1 MRAQQAPHL
10 HNTPS
15 RLESSTLAAL
25 LLASSGV
32 AWLVTAQLTTADM
45 QVGLLTSP
53 LVSSSMDQM
62 TAMEMPPL
70 GSFIGMW
77 AVMMAAMML
86 PSLWP
91 AARAVDTTRRAAKRN
106 FAVTLL
112 FIAGYLL
119 TWSAMGP
126 VAYLALGLLQGIPPM
141 GNVASLRGGAILLL
155 VAGVYQF
162 TPFKQACLRKCHA
175 PDGGLTSE
183 ARMRQTKGLATLSR
197 GLAQGMYCLGSSWP
211 LMLVLLLLGMMNLA
225 WMGAT
230 AVLILLEK
238 AFPAGQR
245 VSQVIGVGLVA
256 MGIVL
261 LAAPHA
267 LPALVGLPG

>member
-1 MRAQQAPHL
+1 MCAPQAPHL

-15 RLESSTLAAL
+15 RSESSTLAAL

-62 TAMEMPPL
+62 TAVDMLPL

-91 AARAVDTTRRAAKRN
+91 AARAFDTTRRATKRKL
-106 FAVTLL
+106 AVTLL

-119 TWSAMGP
+119 TWSAVGP
-126 VAYLALGLLQGIPPM
+126 VAYVALGLLQGILPM
-141 GNVASLRGGAILLL
+141 GNVATLRGGAILLL
-155 VAGVYQF
+155 IAGAYQF
-162 TPFKQACLRKCHA
+162 SPFKQACLRKCHA

-183 ARMRQTKGLATLSR
+183 KGMRQTGGVAALSGGLV
-197 GLAQGMYCLGSSWP
+197 QGMLCLGSSWP

-225 WMGAT
+225 WMGAI
-230 AVLILLEK
+230 AVLIVLEK
-238 AFPAGQR
+238 GLPVGRR

-256 MGIVL
+256 IGIIL
-261 LAAPHA
+261 IAAPHP
-267 LPALVGLPG
+267 LPALMGPP

>member
-10 HNTPS
+10 HSTPS
-15 RLESSTLAAL
+15 WFASATLAAV
-25 LLASSGV
+25 LLAISGV

-53 LVSSSMDQM
+53 LVPSAMDQM
-62 TAMEMPPL
+62 TAMAMPPL
-70 GSFIGMW
+70 GSFIAMW
-77 AVMMAAMML
+77 SMMMAAMMI

-91 AARAVDTTRRAAKRN
+91 AARAVDTTRRATQRK
-106 FAVTLL
+106 FVVTLL

-119 TWSAMGP
+119 MWSAVGP
-126 VAYLALGLLQGIPPM
+126 VAYLALGLLQSMLPM

-155 VAGVYQF
+155 VAGAYQF
-162 TPFKQACLRKCHA
+162 TPLKQAYLRKCHA

-183 ARMRQTKGLATLSR
+183 ERMRQTAGLATLSR

-225 WMGAT
+225 WMGVL

-238 AFPAGQR
+238 GLPFGR
-245 VSQVIGVGLVA
+245 WVSQVIGVGLVV
-256 MGIVL
+256 MGIVFI
-261 LAAPHA
+261 AAPHP
-267 LPALVGLPG
+267 LPVLAA